1 MRITGESE
9 FLIQSP
15 LIGISEQ
22 KNFGNG
28 KYEMLLHPED
38 C

>member
-9 FLIQSP
+9 FLIHSP

-38 C
+38 Y